1 MSVELSALYGTSSV
15 TVSAYNEHTGEL
27 FQSTGRHIKKIK
39 IRAGT
44 SSVLK
49 LKTERDI
56 KMLSVEDNL
65 LLVLDISSRV
75 YLYNLEY
82 NTEIGR
88 MSHKAC
94 RAVCLVNGQVYL
106 EYLGYLQIWNRA
118 VTGIFSFQKYKHITG
133 HQDNICMIVPGDK
146 VLTGSEDGVLRVYT
160 PGEDTSVLIL
170 RNKAVPLCA
179 RIINSVVYCVW
190 SSGEI
195 SKSTLLGGKWTVTD
209 RVYTL
214 HNLIGAS
221 ISVYGDMV
229 VLLDTQ
235 RNIILQSTS
244 DNKPVQKITSTG
256 THSVQFIESDEWVLL
271 SGDGS
276 AVWEWKTNS
285 LLFNATG
292 SADQR
297 VCVPYD
303 NLLVSG
309 SGTGD
314 VFLWE
319 RGSSLCT
326 KKVSEHTAC
335 VVSVLPLDKKFLTVS
350 SIGTC
355 TLHSPSGDVLKCIT
369 TDKATSMADADNEV
383 LALCGLTYLD
393 VYDIQRSKL
402 IQSYEIDLPLAV
414 KVLNAS
420 VVVVTMYSISVYKD
434 TVYTVDTPEQIL
446 FADITRS
453 GSVCRISCLG
463 ESGMLYEYVDTEEVQ
478 EYRVIPG
485 YVNGLGKCTP
495 LCIKNTPE
503 GIIISYKVLVRDR
516 EVLKVSEYI
525 SGQEVLK
532 WTVLD
537 KAGTSSGRICLL
549 NEPDWSVGICTDEGI
564 LLFREG
570 GVSVAWSADTP
581 QDVSHK
587 ISQGDSLSGII
598 GAARLSD
605 THLMRYALC
614 SGDPIVLAKY
624 VPSDLVMKCVPVVLN
639 ALSQGL
645 IERGLLFLHGVMQRE
660 DIPGVKQK
668 VSVILSR
675 TINTAHDTT
684 GYTDALI
691 QFRYLSQKTPEVQ
704 E

>member
-1 MSVELSALYGTSSV
+1 
-15 TVSAYNEHTGEL
+15 TGEL

-56 KMLSVEDNL
+56 KIVSVENNL
-65 LLVLDISSRV
+65 LLVLDVSGRI

-94 RAVCLVNGQVYL
+94 NTVCLVNGQIYL
-106 EYLGYLQIWNRA
+106 EYLGYLQIWNME

-133 HQDNICMIVPGDK
+133 HQDNISMIIPGNK
-146 VLTGSEDGVLRVYT
+146 VLTGSDDGVLRVYT
-160 PGEDTSVLIL
+160 PGEDTSTLIL

-190 SSGEI
+190 STGEI
-195 SKSTLLGGKWTVTD
+195 SKSTLVNGKWTVID

-214 HNLIGAS
+214 HNLISAS

-235 RNIILQSTS
+235 HNIILQSTS
-244 DNKPVQKITSTG
+244 DNKPIHKIISTSTD
-256 THSVQFIESDEWVLL
+256 SVQFIESDEWVLL
-271 SGDGS
+271 SGNGS

-285 LLFNATG
+285 LLFNAMN

-303 NLLVSG
+303 NVFISG
-309 SGTGD
+309 SGMGD
-314 VFLWE
+314 IFLWE

-326 KKVSEHTAC
+326 NKVSEHT
-335 VVSVLPLDKKFLTVS
+335 SPIISIIPLDKKFLTVS

-355 TLHSPSGDVLKCIT
+355 TLHNSSGDILKCIT
-369 TDKATSMADADNEV
+369 TDKPISIADSDNEI

-402 IQSYEIDLPLAV
+402 IQSYDINLPLAV
-414 KVLNAS
+414 KVLNTS
-420 VVVVTMYSISVYKD
+420 VVIVTMYGISVYKD

-446 FADITRS
+446 LADITQS
-453 GSVCRISCLG
+453 GSTYKISCLG

-478 EYRVIPG
+478 EYRIIPQ
-485 YVNGLGKCTP
+485 YVNGIGKCTP
-495 LCIKNTPE
+495 LCIKNTSE

-525 SGQEVLK
+525 SGQEVFK

-537 KAGTSSGRICLL
+537 KAGTSSGKLFLL
-549 NEPDWSVGICTDEGI
+549 NDTNWSVGICTDEGI
-564 LLFREG
+564 LLFHEM
-570 GVSVAWSADTP
+570 GVSIAWSADTP
-581 QDVSHK
+581 QEVKYK

-598 GAARLSD
+598 GATHLSD
-605 THLMRYALC
+605 TYLMKYSLC
-614 SGDPIVLAKY
+614 TGDPIVLAKY
-624 VPSDLVMKCVPVVLN
+624 LPCDLVIKCIPVVLN
-639 ALSQGL
+639 VLSQGL
-645 IERGLLFLHGVMQRE
+645 IERSLLFLYEIMKRE
-660 DIPGVKQK
+660 DIPGIKQK
-668 VSVILSR
+668 VSVILSH
-675 TINTAHDTT
+675 TINTAYDTT

-691 QFRYLSQKTPEVQ
+691 QFRYLSQKTQ
-704 E
+704 ETQETQEI